1 MLVNIIGLGYIGLP
15 TAALI
20 ASSNFSVNGVD
31 NDPDKVKKINSKII
45 DFTDVDVRDKI
56 LDVYQKKLFRASLK
70 TVIAD
75 VHIIVVPTPVDDNKN
90 PILIHVYDA
99 INEVIKV
106 LKEGDL
112 VIIESTC
119 PVGTTQEINNI
130 IIKTKPELNNKY
142 YLAYC
147 PERVLPGN
155 IMYELYNNDRV
166 IGGIDNE
173 STKKA
178 IDFYKEFVRGK
189 LFPTNDKT
197 AELCKLVEN
206 ASRDNQIAF
215 ANEVSLI
222 CERLK
227 IDSSELIDL
236 TNKHPRVNILK
247 PGIGVGG
254 HCIPVDPYFLINN
267 MKDLTIL
274 MSSSRKVNLY
284 KTDWVLSQIINH
296 IKIFEDNHNRKPTLG
311 ILGITYKP
319 DVNDLRESP
328 AIEIINGLMKKLP
341 DYQYYV
347 NDDIVNKHPLF
358 DLKSLDETLSISD
371 ISIKLVDHKYYS
383 DFKTSLSFC

>member
-45 DFTDVDVRDKI
+45 DFTDGDVRDKI
-56 LDVYQKKLFRASLK
+56 LDVYQKKLFKASLK

-75 VHIIVVPTPVDDNKN
+75 VHIIVVPTPVDDNKH
-90 PILIHVYDA
+90 PILTHVYDA

-119 PVGTTQEINNI
+119 PVGTTQDINKI
-130 IIKTKPELNNKY
+130 IIKTKPELKNKY
-142 YLAYC
+142 HLAYC

-296 IKIFEDNHNRKPTLG
+296 IKIFEDNHNRKPILG

-347 NDDIVNKHPLF
+347 NDDIVNKYPLF

-383 DFKTSLSFC
+383 DIKTSLSFC

>member
-45 DFTDVDVRDKI
+45 DFTDGDVRDKI

-130 IIKTKPELNNKY
+130 IIKTKPELKNKY

-166 IGGIDNE
+166 IGGIDIE

-197 AELCKLVEN
+197 AELCKLIEN

-222 CERLK
+222 CERLN

-284 KTDWVLSQIINH
+284 KTDWVLNQIINH
-296 IKIFEDNHNRKPTLG
+296 IKIFEDNHNRKPILG

>member
-90 PILIHVYDA
+90 PILNHVYDA

-119 PVGTTQEINNI
+119 PVGTTQDINKI
-130 IIKTKPELNNKY
+130 IIKTKPELKNKY

-197 AELCKLVEN
+197 AELCKLIEN

-227 IDSSELIDL
+227 IDSGELIDL

-284 KTDWVLSQIINH
+284 KTDWVLNQIINH
-296 IKIFEDNHNRKPTLG
+296 IKIFEDNHNTKPIIG